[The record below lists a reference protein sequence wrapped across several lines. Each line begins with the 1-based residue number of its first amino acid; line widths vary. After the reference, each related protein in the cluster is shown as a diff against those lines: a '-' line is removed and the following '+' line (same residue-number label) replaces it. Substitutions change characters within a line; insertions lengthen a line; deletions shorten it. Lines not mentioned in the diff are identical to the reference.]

1 MLDRISDEEVE
12 EQEEEVEEQEDEVDR
27 APKRMHASEDGDVQ
41 KCAAQIAKVKVADI
55 APCDP

>member
-1 MLDRISDEEVE
+1 ME